1 MKPALALALL
11 GAAGCGRAPAQA
23 PGHSPAPASAAA
35 EPAPLALE
43 SWERGIALRSLEDE
57 GMDMYLWFYEWNLLG
72 AFGPG
77 DSSPGAYHEGRVS
90 VAPDGR
96 SARVELPYAALACA
110 VDADGV
116 ALELTVTNP
125 LDRPF
130 GELASIV
137 PCFNPGPEERRTHAL
152 AHHFATYYAGATGL
166 ERAPEREMHFNAAYR
181 ERLEQLSPALEF
193 AFSSKWPTSAHDAHG
208 GLLLRESRDG
218 RFVTGIAWEDF
229 LGAQAHNPWQC
240 LHLAVRVGPLAPGAS
255 RTIRGRIWHF
265 AGGREELYQRWLSAR
280 AAW

>member
-1 MKPALALALL
+1 VPA
-11 GAAGCGRAPAQA
+11 GG
-23 PGHSPAPASAAA
+23 A

-43 SWERGIALRSLEDE
+43 AWERGIAVRSLEVP

-77 DSSPGAYHEGRVS
+77 DSSPGRHDHRQL
-90 VAPDGR
+90 VALDGR
-96 SARVELPYAALACA
+96 SARLELEHATLSCA
-110 VDADGV
+110 VDAEGV

-125 LDRPF
+125 LEAPF
-130 GELASIV
+130 GELSSIV
-137 PCFNPGPEERRTHAL
+137 PCFNPGPEERRTQEL

-181 ERLEQLSPALEF
+181 DRLRELSPSFEF
-193 AFSSKWPTSAHDAHG
+193 AFSSKWPTSERDAHG
-208 GLLLRESRDG
+208 GLCLRESRDG

-240 LHLAVRVGPLAPGAS
+240 LHLAVHVGPLAPGAA

-265 AGGREELYQRWLSAR
+265 AGGREELYQRWLEAQR
-280 AAW
+280 RWGGRE